1 MDLLLKRAEHDGAS
15 DIHIEPTEA
24 RLRIRFRIDGILH
37 ETMTLPADI
46 HPALISRIKIMSGMN
61 IAERRRPQD
70 GQLNFE
76 GKEGKVDVRSAIAST
91 INGEMGV
98 LRLLDNKKMTLLGL
112 EQLGIQQGI
121 EAYREMLKLPHGMIV
136 VCGPTGSGK
145 STTLAASL
153 LTLDRSE
160 LNVITVE
167 DPVENELPETNQ
179 MQVDTEAGV
188 TFAAQLRSILR
199 LDPDVILVGEIRD
212 QETAEIA
219 TQAALTGH
227 LVLSSLHANDSVSA
241 LIRLRDLGVQPF
253 LIASA
258 LVGVV
263 AQRMVR
269 RICTGCSRMTPRPVT
284 EQQAFADEMGESQ
297 ERFIYGAG
305 CNQCG
310 STGYR
315 GRLGMYEVMAMSD
328 ELTQFFLAD
337 APRYELWEQTLKG
350 RHDTAEEGRDD
361 QGEAGSHH
369 AVRSHARG
377 HGR

>member
-1 MDLLLKRAEHDGAS
+1 
-15 DIHIEPTEA
+15 
-24 RLRIRFRIDGILH
+24 
-37 ETMTLPADI
+37 
-46 HPALISRIKIMSGMN
+46 
-61 IAERRRPQD
+61 
-70 GQLNFE
+70 
-76 GKEGKVDVRSAIAST
+76 
-91 INGEMGV
+91 
-98 LRLLDNKKMTLLGL
+98 
-112 EQLGIQQGI
+112 
-121 EAYREMLKLPHGMIV
+121 
-136 VCGPTGSGK
+136 
-145 STTLAASL
+145 
-153 LTLDRSE
+153 
-160 LNVITVE
+160 
-167 DPVENELPETNQ
+167 

-297 ERFIYGAG
+297 ERFIYGTG

-328 ELTQFFLAD
+328 ELTQLFLAD
-337 APRYELWEQTLKG
+337 APRYGAVGADAQG